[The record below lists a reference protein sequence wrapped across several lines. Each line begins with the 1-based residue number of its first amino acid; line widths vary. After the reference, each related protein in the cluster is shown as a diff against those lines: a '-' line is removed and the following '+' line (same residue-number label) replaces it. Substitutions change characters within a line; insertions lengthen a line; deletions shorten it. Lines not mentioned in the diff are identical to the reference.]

1 MRKKNLLAILVC
13 IVGLCTLTGCTEIL
27 SLYRSAV
34 QTPVPTKVAQPTRA
48 RPPTLT
54 AQGTDSTDSQPVEA
68 YGTLRLLGGLPPT
81 LDPAMAQDSTSAL
94 YIVHIFSGLVTLNSS
109 LEVVPDLAESWDV
122 SPDRKTYTFHLNPA
136 ATFQDGRAI
145 TSADLVYSLERA
157 CSPET
162 ASPVASSYLEDIVGV
177 AEFASGQADTISGL
191 DAPDDNTL
199 VITIDAPKAYF
210 LAKLTYPAAFVVDR
224 QQIES
229 QGSNWFRQPNGSGP
243 FVLKSITAAKIVLER
258 NELYYGKLPGLAQV
272 EFTMG
277 GGTPMTMYEND
288 QLEIVGVPP
297 SEIERVLDPSNPLSA
312 EFREESELSVQYL
325 ALTTT
330 RPPFDDIAVRQAFA
344 MAIDRVKIADLVLK
358 GTASAAKGI
367 LPPTMPGFDP
377 TLEGLA
383 YDPAKA
389 RELLASSSY
398 GAPGAMPEVV
408 LTISGTSGHMDGQT
422 RAIVF
427 MLETNLGISITVEQ
441 VDWSDFLNDMNNEVY
456 QFYSSGWIADY
467 PDPQNFLDIQ
477 FHSKS
482 QQNHTGYA
490 NPQVDDLLEQARTA
504 FTPEE
509 RYSLYHQAERLI
521 VNDAAWIPLTHGV
534 DYALVKPYI
543 RGYVT
548 TSSIYPWLRDITI
561 AD

>member
-1 MRKKNLLAILVC
+1 MTKKILIIILVC
-13 IVGLCTLTGCTEIL
+13 IVGLGALTGCTEIFTLLL
-27 SLYRSAV
+27 STV
-34 QTPVPTKVAQPTRA
+34 QTPAPAQITPVKKITVAPKGAAT
-48 RPPTLT
+48 
-54 AQGTDSTDSQPVEA
+54 SESQPVEA
-68 YGTLRLLGGLPPT
+68 FGTLRLLGGLPPT

-94 YIVHIFSGLVTLNSS
+94 YIVHIFSGLVTLNSD
-109 LEVVPDLAESWDV
+109 LEVVSDLAESWDI
-122 SPDRKTYTFHLNPA
+122 SPDGKTYTFLLNPA

-157 CSPET
+157 CSPDT

-224 QQIES
+224 EQIES
-229 QGSNWFRQPNGSGP
+229 QGNNWFRKPNGSGP
-243 FVLKSITAAKIVLER
+243 FVLKSISTDKIVLER
-258 NELYYGKLPGLAQV
+258 NELYYGKLPSLAQV
-272 EFTMG
+272 EFNMG

-288 QLEIVGVPP
+288 QIDIVGVPP
-297 SEIERVLDPSNPLSA
+297 SEIERVLDPANPLSA
-312 EFREESELSVQYL
+312 EFHKESELSVQYL

-344 MAIDRVKIADLVLK
+344 MAIDRAKIADLVLK

-377 TLEGLA
+377 SLEGLA
-383 YDPAKA
+383 YDPIKA
-389 RELLASSSY
+389 RELLESSSY
-398 GAPGAMPEVV
+398 GKPGAMPEVV
-408 LTISGTSGHMDGQT
+408 LTISGTSGHMDDET
-422 RAIVF
+422 RAIVY

-441 VDWSDFLNDMNNEVY
+441 VEWSAFLNDMNTKVY
-456 QFYSSGWIADY
+456 QIYSSGWIADY

-482 QQNHTGYA
+482 QQNHMGYA
-490 NPQVDDLLEQARTA
+490 NPQVDELLEQARTA
-504 FTPEE
+504 STPEE

-534 DYALVKPYI
+534 DFALVKPYVL
-543 RGYVT
+543 GYVT
-548 TSSIYPWLRDITI
+548 TSSIYPWLRDISI
-561 AD
+561 VN

>member
-1 MRKKNLLAILVC
+1 MSKKTLIIIIVC
-13 IVGLCTLTGCTEIL
+13 IVGLCTLTGCAEIL
-27 SLYRSAV
+27 LLYRSAI
-34 QTPVPTKVAQPTRA
+34 QTPVPAQATQAPLDTETSA
-48 RPPTLT
+48 SL
-54 AQGTDSTDSQPVEA
+54 PVEGV
-68 YGTLRLLGGLPPT
+68 GTLRLLGGLPPT
-81 LDPAMAQDSTSAL
+81 FDPAMAQDSASAL
-94 YIVHIFSGLVTLNSS
+94 YIVHIFSGLVSLNSE
-109 LEVVPDLAESWDV
+109 LKVVPDLAQSWDS
-122 SPDRKTYTFHLNPA
+122 SPDGKTYTFHLNPA

-145 TSADLVYSLERA
+145 TSADIVYSMERA

-177 AEFASGQADTISGL
+177 AEFAAGQVPNISGL

-229 QGSNWFRQPNGSGP
+229 QGSDWLRQPNGSGP
-243 FVLKSITAAKIVLER
+243 FVLKSIATDKIVLER
-258 NELYYGKLPGLAQV
+258 NERYYGQKPALAQV

-288 QLEIVGVPP
+288 QIDIVGVPP
-297 SEIERVLDPSNPLSA
+297 SEIERVLDPSNPLSTELHQA
-312 EFREESELSVQYL
+312 SELSVQYL

-330 RPPFDDIAVRQAFA
+330 RPPFDDVAVRQAFT
-344 MAIDRVKIADLVLK
+344 MAIDREKIADLVLK

-408 LTISGTSGHMDGQT
+408 LTVSGTSGHMDGET
-422 RAIVF
+422 RAIVYL
-427 MLETNLGISITVEQ
+427 LETNLGISITVEQ
-441 VDWSDFLNDMNNEVY
+441 VDWSDFLNDMNGEVY
-456 QFYSSGWIADY
+456 QIYSSGWIADY

-482 QQNHTGYA
+482 QQNHMGYS
-490 NPQVDDLLEQARTA
+490 NPQVDQLLEQARTA
-504 FTPEE
+504 SSSEE
-509 RYSLYHQAERLI
+509 RYRLYHQAERLI

-534 DYALVKPYI
+534 EYALVKPYVH
-543 RGYVT
+543 GYLS
-548 TSSIYPWLRDITI
+548 TSSIYPWLKDISI
-561 AD
+561 VR

>member
-1 MRKKNLLAILVC
+1 MSKKTLIIIIVC
-13 IVGLCTLTGCTEIL
+13 IVSLCTLMGLCVGIL
-27 SLYRSAV
+27 LLYRSTIP
-34 QTPVPTKVAQPTRA
+34 TPIPAQATQAP
-48 RPPTLT
+48 L
-54 AQGTDSTDSQPVEA
+54 GTEASDSLPVEGV
-68 YGTLRLLGGLPPT
+68 GTLRLLGGLPPT

-94 YIVHIFSGLVTLNSS
+94 YIVHIFSGLVSLNSK
-109 LEVVPDLAESWDV
+109 LKVVPDLAQSWDI
-122 SPDRKTYTFHLNPA
+122 SPDGKTYTFHLNPA

-177 AEFASGQADTISGL
+177 TEFAAGQAKTISGL

-229 QGSNWFRQPNGSGP
+229 QGSDWFRQPNGSGP
-243 FVLKSITAAKIVLER
+243 FVLKSIATDKIVLER
-258 NELYYGKLPGLAQV
+258 NERYYGQKPALAQV
-272 EFTMG
+272 EFVMG

-288 QLEIVGVPP
+288 LIDIVGVPP

-312 EFREESELSVQYL
+312 ELHRESELSVQYL

-330 RPPFDDIAVRQAFA
+330 RPPFDDVAVRQAFA
-344 MAIDRVKIADLVLK
+344 MAIDRAKIADLVLK

-383 YDPAKA
+383 YDPIKA

-408 LTISGTSGHMDGQT
+408 LTVSGTSGHMDGET
-422 RAIVF
+422 RAIVY

-441 VDWSDFLNDMNNEVY
+441 VDWSAFLNDMNSEVY
-456 QFYSSGWIADY
+456 QIYSSGWIADY

-482 QQNHTGYA
+482 QQNHMGYS
-490 NPQVDDLLEQARTA
+490 NPQVDQLLEQARTA
-504 FTPEE
+504 SSSEE
-509 RYSLYHQAERLI
+509 RYRLYHQVERLI

-534 DYALVKPYI
+534 DYSLVKPYVH
-543 RGYVT
+543 GYLS
-548 TSSIYPWLRDITI
+548 TSSIYPWLKDISI
-561 AD
+561 VH

>member
-1 MRKKNLLAILVC
+1 MSKKTLIIIIVC
-13 IVGLCTLTGCTEIL
+13 IVGLCTLTGCAEIL
-27 SLYRSAV
+27 LLYRSAI
-34 QTPVPTKVAQPTRA
+34 QTPVPAQATQAPLDTETSA
-48 RPPTLT
+48 SL
-54 AQGTDSTDSQPVEA
+54 PVEGV
-68 YGTLRLLGGLPPT
+68 GTLRLLGGLPPT
-81 LDPAMAQDSTSAL
+81 FDPAMAQDSASAL
-94 YIVHIFSGLVTLNSS
+94 YIVHIFSGLVSLNSE
-109 LEVVPDLAESWDV
+109 LKVVPDLAQSWDS
-122 SPDRKTYTFHLNPA
+122 SPDGKTYTFQLNPA

-145 TSADLVYSLERA
+145 TSADIVYSMERA

-177 AEFASGQADTISGL
+177 AEFAAGQVPNISGL

-229 QGSNWFRQPNGSGP
+229 QGSDWLRQPNGSGP
-243 FVLKSITAAKIVLER
+243 FVLKSIATDKIVLER
-258 NELYYGKLPGLAQV
+258 NERYYGQKPALAQV

-288 QLEIVGVPP
+288 QIDIVGVPP
-297 SEIERVLDPSNPLSA
+297 SEIERVLDPSNPLSTELHQA
-312 EFREESELSVQYL
+312 SELSVQYL

-330 RPPFDDIAVRQAFA
+330 RPPFDDVAVRQAFA
-344 MAIDRVKIADLVLK
+344 MAIDREKIADLVLK

-408 LTISGTSGHMDGQT
+408 LTVSGTSGHMDGET
-422 RAIVF
+422 RAIVYL
-427 MLETNLGISITVEQ
+427 LETNLGISITVEQ
-441 VDWSDFLNDMNNEVY
+441 VDWSDFLNDMNGEVY
-456 QFYSSGWIADY
+456 QIYSSGWIADY

-482 QQNHTGYA
+482 QQNHMGYS
-490 NPQVDDLLEQARTA
+490 NPQVDQLLEQARTA
-504 FTPEE
+504 SSSEE
-509 RYSLYHQAERLI
+509 RYRLYHQAERLI

-534 DYALVKPYI
+534 EYALVKPYVH
-543 RGYVT
+543 GYLS
-548 TSSIYPWLRDITI
+548 TSSIYPWLKDISI
-561 AD
+561 VR

>member
-1 MRKKNLLAILVC
+1 MSKKTLIIIIVC
-13 IVGLCTLTGCTEIL
+13 IVGLCTLTGCAEIL
-27 SLYRSAV
+27 LLYRSAI
-34 QTPVPTKVAQPTRA
+34 QTPVPAQATQAPLDTETSA
-48 RPPTLT
+48 SL
-54 AQGTDSTDSQPVEA
+54 PVEGV
-68 YGTLRLLGGLPPT
+68 GTLRLLGGLPPT
-81 LDPAMAQDSTSAL
+81 FDPAMAQDSASAL
-94 YIVHIFSGLVTLNSS
+94 YIVHIFSGLVSLNSE
-109 LEVVPDLAESWDV
+109 LKVVPDLAQSWDS
-122 SPDRKTYTFHLNPA
+122 SPDGKTYTFHLNPA

-145 TSADLVYSLERA
+145 TSADIVYSMERA

-177 AEFASGQADTISGL
+177 AEFAAGQVPNISGL

-229 QGSNWFRQPNGSGP
+229 QGSDWLRQPNGSGP
-243 FVLKSITAAKIVLER
+243 FVLKSIATDKIVLER
-258 NELYYGKLPGLAQV
+258 NERYYGQKPALAQV

-288 QLEIVGVPP
+288 QIDIVGVPP
-297 SEIERVLDPSNPLSA
+297 SEIERVLDPSNPLSTELHQA
-312 EFREESELSVQYL
+312 SELSVQYL

-330 RPPFDDIAVRQAFA
+330 RPPFDDVAVRQAFA
-344 MAIDRVKIADLVLK
+344 MAIDREKIADLVLK

-408 LTISGTSGHMDGQT
+408 LTVSGTSGHMDGET
-422 RAIVF
+422 RAIVYL
-427 MLETNLGISITVEQ
+427 LETNLGISITVEQ
-441 VDWSDFLNDMNNEVY
+441 VDWSDFLNDMNGEVY
-456 QFYSSGWIADY
+456 QIYSSGWIADY

-482 QQNHTGYA
+482 QQNHMGYS
-490 NPQVDDLLEQARTA
+490 NPQVDQLLEQARTA
-504 FTPEE
+504 SSSEE
-509 RYSLYHQAERLI
+509 RYRLYHQAERLI

-534 DYALVKPYI
+534 EYALVKPYVH
-543 RGYVT
+543 GYLS
-548 TSSIYPWLRDITI
+548 TSSIYPWLKDISI
-561 AD
+561 VR